1 MQTNTYPATDGK
13 TPFVVGTT
21 CDYSQTKVSEPPKP
35 IRDIE
40 GHDLCCEN
48 QNTCTL
54 KQANKTYPSDSI
66 DISVT
71 IST

>member
-40 GHDLCCEN
+40 GHDLCCDK
-48 QNTCTL
+48 QNTCSE
-54 KQANKTYPSDSI
+54 ANKTFPEDNL
-66 DISVT
+66 DLSVT
-71 IST
+71 IAT